1 MNYTKQECQEMYLDW
16 VNNFLSTNRF
26 AEYYS
31 LKLSEVENILDVGRC
46 YNMELGEQYYQKT
59 GRIKQN
65 K

>member
-1 MNYTKQECQEMYLDW
+1 MNYRKKECQEMYLDW
-16 VNNFLSTNRF
+16 LNNFLSTTRF
-26 AEYYS
+26 AEYYN
-31 LKLSEVENILDVGRC
+31 LGLSEVENILDVGRR